1 MTLNAGSGLRGMV
14 AMTLNMC
21 PRCWC
26 QDREE
31 YQLMSSQVMIR
42 CRQCGYVFEVAWAET
57 EDKDTSDTSS
67 ARTPVR

>member
-1 MTLNAGSGLRGMV
+1 MTLNAGSGLRGML

-42 CRQCGYVFEVAWAET
+42 CRQCGYVFEVVWAE
-57 EDKDTSDTSS
+57 DAADTKEMRCQKE
-67 ARTPVR
+67 AII